1 MLWKRGSDRSD
12 NVHRLRRECEDRWS
26 CSRTSPD
33 AVHICAAIISWISAR
48 RSPTTTPTIQGCSC
62 ATPCPASLPPKNSQP
77 SCSVRPPM
85 LTSHTRANRRQFSL
99 VAAQSLDQDRYLLL
113 VTYSDRLT
121 NSKGSLID
129 VEARIL
135 NAERKE
141 ASKTSGHCQD
151 FARDAN
157 VF

>member
-1 MLWKRGSDRSD
+1 MRCDHIVDIGKQIADYDAYDTGMF
-12 NVHRLRRECEDRWS
+12 S
-26 CSRTSPD
+26 CSPLPGQSSAEEFSTLVQYPATD
-33 AVHICAAIISWISAR
+33 AHLAH
-48 RSPTTTPTIQGCSC
+48 Q
-62 ATPCPASLPPKNSQP
+62 SQP
-77 SCSVRPPM
+77 SP
-85 LTSHTRANRRQFSL
+85 FSL

-129 VEARIL
+129 AEARIL

-151 FARDAN
+151 FDRDAN